1 MTRIVP
7 ITPELVSDY
16 KAVRLRALK
25 DSPASFGSTFAGESQ
40 LTDEQWLTRT
50 TRLVQGRD
58 AGFFAMDDGNYAG
71 LALCFT
77 LPDDPQKAELI
88 SMWVAPEYRRRGVG
102 RLLIDTVIAWAI
114 ERGIETLVLMVTGVN
129 RAGIEFY
136 RKLGFTE
143 TGHTEPY
150 PNDSTILEYEMSRQI
165 S

>member
-1 MTRIVP
+1 
-7 ITPELVSDY
+7 
-16 KAVRLRALK
+16 
-25 DSPASFGSTFAGESQ
+25 
-40 LTDEQWLTRT
+40 
-50 TRLVQGRD
+50 
-58 AGFFAMDDGNYAG
+58 MDDGNYAG
-71 LALCFT
+71 LALCFNPF
-77 LPDDPQKAELI
+77 PDDPQKAELI